1 MTASRHRAFSDLAM
15 PPGEALAEEIEAR
28 GITQRELA
36 ARLDCPPQ
44 VVNEII
50 RGKKAITPDIA
61 IVLGK
66 VLGGEPGFWANLE
79 ADYRLTLARQ
89 SDRKALATS

>member
-1 MTASRHRAFSDLAM
+1 MATSRHRAFSDVSI

-28 GITQRELA
+28 GMTQRELA
-36 ARLDCPPQ
+36 DRLDRLPQ

-61 IVLGK
+61 IALGK
-66 VLGGEPGFWANLE
+66 VLGGVHGF
-79 ADYRLTLARQ
+79 
-89 SDRKALATS
+89 